1 MSDCPDTECLDC
13 LRETL
18 AAYQLLVPR
27 LQEQTEAARRE
38 AAGMAPK
45 PAACRSESRSGET
58 CELNEGHPLPHTRH
72 GDTVVW
78 SWGP

>member
-1 MSDCPDTECLDC
+1 VNDQEATELAE
-13 LRETL
+13 LREL
-18 AAYQLLVPR
+18 VASYRLLVPR

-45 PAACRSESRSGET
+45 PRPCDATSPSGVP
-58 CELNEGHPLPHTRH
+58 CELTAGHPLPHRRE
-72 GDTVVW
+72 GDSVVR

>member
-1 MSDCPDTECLDC
+1 MTDCPDRECVEC
-13 LRETL
+13 LREEI
-18 AAYQLLVPR
+18 ASYRLLVPR

-45 PAACRSESRSGET
+45 PKPCDSKSRTGVS
-58 CELNEGHPLPHTRH
+58 CDLQAGHPAPHMHR
-72 GDTVVW
+72 GDNCDW